1 MDYVS
6 LVIGA
11 KLGRAEDYGEL
22 VRLFES
28 RLLAYVSRYV
38 YDADDAE
45 EIAQDS
51 FVAAWTDLGN
61 LRNAAAFPGW
71 LWRIARNQALARLAA
86 QHARRDRSAPGIDPA
101 ELADSRDYG
110 ARETL
115 DWERLTASLPSD
127 RRALVDLRYLAGFS
141 LAEIGLITGIPERLV
156 KSRLYESRQ
165 KLKNALHE
173 FSPPAVAGWNPEI
186 AGRMPAESFKDKVM
200 DKIDAL
206 RLGAEVFE
214 RLALTDQIAFT
225 LAICANETFSGDLLA
240 AIGRARR
247 GAEFLSLYGSSLSMA
262 ELIGILNHVDRHTE
276 ARVVNELERT
286 QPDTAEAIKRQLFV
300 FEDLI
305 LFDSAAI
312 ARLVAAMDRDV
323 FATAVAA
330 TTRDTREHILR
341 SLPDADRA
349 DLRARM
355 DRADA
360 GSDRVKAAEQS
371 VIFHLQELERAN
383 QLFILRHEEAAEAG
397 HPETLGSVTRV
408 TGEKLTHLA

>member
-1 MDYVS
+1 
-6 LVIGA
+6 
-11 KLGRAEDYGEL
+11 
-22 VRLFES
+22 
-28 RLLAYVSRYV
+28 
-38 YDADDAE
+38 
-45 EIAQDS
+45 
-51 FVAAWTDLGN
+51 
-61 LRNAAAFPGW
+61 
-71 LWRIARNQALARLAA
+71 
-86 QHARRDRSAPGIDPA
+86 
-101 ELADSRDYG
+101 
-110 ARETL
+110 
-115 DWERLTASLPSD
+115 
-127 RRALVDLRYLAGFS
+127 
-141 LAEIGLITGIPERLV
+141 
-156 KSRLYESRQ
+156 
-165 KLKNALHE
+165 
-173 FSPPAVAGWNPEI
+173 
-186 AGRMPAESFKDKVM
+186 M